1 MFGFNPYAII
11 GALAAAMAS
20 FLFGLW
26 KGYSYEHEKFMAF
39 KTKVAQE
46 AKAQE
51 VKIDSIKKQ
60 NDLVTEGVKN
70 EYEAKIAAIRNYYA
84 SIGVRYTGSSG
95 SKMPG
100 LSPTSPGFD
109 AATAYPILAG
119 QCTETT
125 LMLVSLQDWIRLQT
139 QVK

>member
-1 MFGFNPYAII
+1 MFGLNPYMIL
-11 GALAAAMAS
+11 GALGAAVAS

-26 KGYSYEHEKFMAF
+26 KGYSYEHEKFMEF

-46 AKAQE
+46 TKAQE

-84 SIGVRYTGSSG
+84 SIGVRYPSTSG
-95 SKMPG
+95 SQVPG
-100 LSPTSPGFD
+100 LSPTSPSFD

-125 LMLVSLQDWIRLQT
+125 LMLTSLQDWIRLQI

>member
-1 MFGFNPYAII
+1 MLGFNPYVIVGAI
-11 GALAAAMAS
+11 GAVAAS

-26 KGYSYEHEKFMAF
+26 KGYSHEHEKFMAF
-39 KTKVAQE
+39 KAKVEQE
-46 AKAQE
+46 AKTQE

-95 SKMPG
+95 SQVPG

-109 AATAYPILAG
+109 AAAAYPILAG

-125 LMLVSLQDWIRLQT
+125 LMLVSLQDWIRLQGS
-139 QVK
+139 VK

>member
-1 MFGFNPYAII
+1 MFGLNPYTII

-39 KTKVAQE
+39 KAKVEQE
-46 AKAQE
+46 AKTQE

-60 NDLVTEGVKN
+60 NDLVTQGVKN
-70 EYEAKIAAIRNYYA
+70 EYEARLAAIRNYYA
-84 SIGVRYTGSSG
+84 SIGVRYPSTSG
-95 SKMPG
+95 SQVPG

-125 LMLVSLQDWIRLQT
+125 LMLTSLQDWIRLQI